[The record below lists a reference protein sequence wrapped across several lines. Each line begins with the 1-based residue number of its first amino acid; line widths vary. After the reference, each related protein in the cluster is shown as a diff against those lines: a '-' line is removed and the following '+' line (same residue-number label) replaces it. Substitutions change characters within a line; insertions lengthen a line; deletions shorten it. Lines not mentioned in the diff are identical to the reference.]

1 MIRELKQAEYDMVKM
16 AEVSTQQRQR
26 EKVGPAR
33 ELTPRSNSPRRD
45 TSAERQAAS
54 NHSSKASQDSSPN
67 KYQQQVP

>member
-16 AEVSTQQRQR
+16 AETATTSQQRQR

-54 NHSSKASQDSSPN
+54 NHSSKASQDSSPD
-67 KYQQQVP
+67 KY